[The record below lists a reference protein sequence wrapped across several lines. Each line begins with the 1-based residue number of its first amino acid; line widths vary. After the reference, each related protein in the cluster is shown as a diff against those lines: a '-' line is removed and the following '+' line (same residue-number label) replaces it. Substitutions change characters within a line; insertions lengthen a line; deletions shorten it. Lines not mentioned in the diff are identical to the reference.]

1 MDERLIEI
9 FKLVFLLNQ
18 KKHSDLKMSLTD
30 SSIDIMNET
39 CKSIIPHWTNN
50 IYFDEF
56 WKEEY
61 DDMVNGTLEMLKE
74 MLEGAKNE

>member
-18 KKHSDLKMSLTD
+18 NRKDLQLTLRD
-30 SSIDIMNET
+30 KSIYITDKY
-39 CKSIIPHWTNN
+39 CKPIIPHWTNN
-50 IYFDEF
+50 IYLYEY
-56 WKEEY
+56 WKDDY

-74 MLEGAKNE
+74 MLEGEENE

>member
-18 KKHSDLKMSLTD
+18 KGKDLQLTLRDCSLEVLD
-30 SSIDIMNET
+30 IDFN
-39 CKSIIPHWTNN
+39 SIIPHWTDN
-50 IYFDEF
+50 IYLDEF
-56 WKEEY
+56 WKDYY

-74 MLEGAKNE
+74 MLEGAENE

>member
-39 CKSIIPHWTNN
+39 CKSIIPHWTHN